1 MSFFFVFLV
10 SWLNS
15 KGLFADLKFEL
26 FNIINPTLSI
36 LVSLLLVSTLFM
48 NDVLKVTTA
57 LHSSVSF
64 GFFFLRQD
72 KSKCGY
78 SLTWSWKSM
87 FDYSIKNRTSQSNCL
102 SVSWK
107 SHVYRGSFITNTKL
121 ERVQLSFFY
130 IDWLQLQKSIAKF
143 NFSVKCLRL
152 LIFLSL
158 PRGRS
163 LWVEGNL
170 ISNFETCP
178 SFGLYLILDK
188 FPSLSSTD
196 PSWSSNWIISVP
208 NSNE

>member
-48 NDVLKVTTA
+48 NAVLKVTTA

-64 GFFFLRQD
+64 GFFFFKTRQVQMWIFVNMIMEINVWILNKKPN
-72 KSKCGY
+72 KSVK
-78 SLTWSWKSM
+78 LP
-87 FDYSIKNRTSQSNCL
+87 FR
-102 SVSWK
+102 VSWK

-143 NFSVKCLRL
+143 NFQSSV
-152 LIFLSL
+152 
-158 PRGRS
+158 
-163 LWVEGNL
+163 
-170 ISNFETCP
+170 
-178 SFGLYLILDK
+178 
-188 FPSLSSTD
+188 
-196 PSWSSNWIISVP
+196 
-208 NSNE
+208 

>member
-1 MSFFFVFLV
+1 
-10 SWLNS
+10 
-15 KGLFADLKFEL
+15 
-26 FNIINPTLSI
+26 
-36 LVSLLLVSTLFM
+36 M
-48 NDVLKVTTA
+48 NHVLKVTTA

-64 GFFFLRQD
+64 GFLLKTRQVHMWIFFNMIMEINVWSLNKKPN
-72 KSKCGY
+72 KSVK
-78 SLTWSWKSM
+78 LP
-87 FDYSIKNRTSQSNCL
+87 F
-102 SVSWK
+102 SVLKVSRV
-107 SHVYRGSFITNTKL
+107 SC
-121 ERVQLSFFY
+121 VQLSFFY
-130 IDWLQLQKSIAKF
+130 MDWLQLQKSIAKF
-143 NFSVKCLRL
+143 NFSVRCLRL
-152 LIFLSL
+152 LIFMSV

>member
-26 FNIINPTLSI
+26 FNIINPTLST

-102 SVSWK
+102 SEC
-107 SHVYRGSFITNTKL
+107 L
-121 ERVQLSFFY
+121 ESLTCIEGVLLP
-130 IDWLQLQKSIAKF
+130 ILNLNAF
-143 NFSVKCLRL
+143 N
-152 LIFLSL
+152 
-158 PRGRS
+158 
-163 LWVEGNL
+163 
-170 ISNFETCP
+170 CP
-178 SFGLYLILDK
+178 SFILTDFSFK
-188 FPSLSSTD
+188 NPLPSLIFSQVFKTS
-196 PSWSSNWIISVP
+196 
-208 NSNE
+208 

>member
-102 SVSWK
+102 SEC
-107 SHVYRGSFITNTKL
+107 L
-121 ERVQLSFFY
+121 ESLTCIEGVLLP
-130 IDWLQLQKSIAKF
+130 ILNLNAF
-143 NFSVKCLRL
+143 N
-152 LIFLSL
+152 
-158 PRGRS
+158 
-163 LWVEGNL
+163 
-170 ISNFETCP
+170 CP
-178 SFGLYLILDK
+178 SFILTDFSFK
-188 FPSLSSTD
+188 NPSPSLIFQSS
-196 PSWSSNWIISVP
+196 V
-208 NSNE
+208 

>member
-64 GFFFLRQD
+64 G
-72 KSKCGY
+72 Y

-102 SVSWK
+102 SEC
-107 SHVYRGSFITNTKL
+107 L
-121 ERVQLSFFY
+121 ESLTCIEGVLLP
-130 IDWLQLQKSIAKF
+130 ILNLNAF
-143 NFSVKCLRL
+143 N
-152 LIFLSL
+152 
-158 PRGRS
+158 
-163 LWVEGNL
+163 
-170 ISNFETCP
+170 CP
-178 SFGLYLILDK
+178 SFILTDFSFK
-188 FPSLSSTD
+188 NPLPSLIFSQVFKTS
-196 PSWSSNWIISVP
+196 
-208 NSNE
+208 